1 MMKNYQAHK
10 ELITYSIAILLSD
23 MSEVPTKCIAVTVT
37 LDVNASIQYIDFEGR
52 TDGESMRKI
61 LAQIKP
67 RQLVSQV
74 QLQCSL
80 LYNSPCYNTDS
91 DIRFH
96 IVAPKYFT
104 T

>member
-1 MMKNYQAHK
+1 MMKNYQAYK
-10 ELITYSIAILLSD
+10 ELITDSIALLLSD

-67 RQLVSQV
+67 RQLVSLV
-74 QLQCSL
+74 QLRCCLFITHLVKTRIS
-80 LYNSPCYNTDS
+80 
-91 DIRFH
+91 I
-96 IVAPKYFT
+96 
-104 T
+104 

>member
-10 ELITYSIAILLSD
+10 ELITDSIVLLLLD

-74 QLQCSL
+74 QLQ
-80 LYNSPCYNTDS
+80 YSPFITHLMITGNP
-91 DIRFH
+91 
-96 IVAPKYFT
+96 V
-104 T
+104 